1 MAVFNF
7 KDFVSACVIVTVDS
21 KHNYY
26 HHYSTYSSHFVF
38 TIDCDY
44 GAVEDFTNGIIGK
57 PTYSAIKSSITG
69 TFITGTFDDGRPSF
83 VLRIQWTTDF
93 SPWTSHP
100 RRSVRNHG
108 PESAIS

>member
-1 MAVFNF
+1 MAIFDF

-21 KHNYY
+21 KNNYY

-38 TIDCDY
+38 TI
-44 GAVEDFTNGIIGK
+44 E
-57 PTYSAIKSSITG
+57 SSITG
-69 TFITGTFDDGRPSF
+69 TFISGTFDDGRPSF

-100 RRSVRNHG
+100 WKSVRNH
-108 PESAIS
+108 

>member
-1 MAVFNF
+1 MAFFNF
-7 KDFVSACVIVTVDS
+7 KN
-21 KHNYY
+21 NYY

-44 GAVEDFTNGIIGK
+44 GVSNYTDTGAVKDFTNGIIGK

-100 RRSVRNHG
+100 WKSVRNHG
-108 PESAIS
+108 PESATS